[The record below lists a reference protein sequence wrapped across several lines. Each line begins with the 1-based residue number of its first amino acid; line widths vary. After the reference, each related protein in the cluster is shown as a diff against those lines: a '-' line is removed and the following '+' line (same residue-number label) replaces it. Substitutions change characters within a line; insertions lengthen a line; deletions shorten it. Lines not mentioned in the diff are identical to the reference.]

1 MVLDTQCEY
10 AISFEKVKSSLEKML
25 EKSPSSFSC
34 TFYLLPLTI
43 IALLIISN
51 RTCSLSGITFWKLL
65 KEQVALKRV
74 FQTGVLHYHLM
85 IYESGGLEIIPRRDP
100 GKKIYTEDSR
110 RFMISRYGKLEHAKW
125 LSFLSEVQW

>member
-1 MVLDTQCEY
+1 
-10 AISFEKVKSSLEKML
+10 
-25 EKSPSSFSC
+25 
-34 TFYLLPLTI
+34 
-43 IALLIISN
+43 
-51 RTCSLSGITFWKLL
+51 L

-125 LSFLSEVQW
+125 LSFLSEVQ